1 MRDLLQGGTANTG
14 ELLAGRYRLV
24 QRIGEGGMATV
35 YRAEDEALGRT
46 VAVKIFRPG
55 TESDDADLERRMSE
69 TRVLASLN
77 HHGLVTLFDARIDS
91 DEGAFLVM
99 EFVDGPTLRARLAE
113 GPLDQSEAR
122 SMAIDLAEA
131 LHVVHDGGIVHRD
144 IKPSNV
150 LLGPSIAP
158 GPPFRAKLADF
169 GIAYLADSARL
180 TSPGTLIGTAA
191 YLSPEQVRGASPAPS
206 ADVYALGLLLLES
219 LTGSRAYPQASSH
232 EALLARL
239 HRSPEIPGS
248 LGYGWKSLLTA
259 MTAHQPD
266 ERPTALEVSVA
277 ARAIVPDESATV
289 SDATAVLPATA
300 DAATDAGGDAAT
312 GVAPIPVTDAATE
325 LLVVD
330 PVAAELAVAP
340 QVLSSAT
347 APTVRLT
354 ETPAAPPETPGTAAP
369 GTTTPAPAA
378 LPADT
383 PRTDARRA
391 DTRRTDS
398 TTRRA
403 PGPRRW
409 LIVAVLVLLAATAIV
424 LGFVYAGAQ
433 NATGPQPT
441 LPALDE
447 PLSTDLQNLMD
458 EVTP

>member
-1 MRDLLQGGTANTG
+1 MRDLLQGGAANTG

-35 YRAEDEALGRT
+35 YRAQDEALGRT

-99 EFVDGPTLRARLAE
+99 EFVDGPTLRARLAD
-113 GPLDQSEAR
+113 GPLDQAEAR

-266 ERPTALEVSVA
+266 ERPTALEVSIA
-277 ARAIVPDESATV
+277 ARDIVPDESV
-289 SDATAVLPATA
+289 SVPDATAVLPAT
-300 DAATDAGGDAAT
+300 TDAPTGAT
-312 GVAPIPVTDAATE
+312 PTATTDAATE

-330 PVAAELAVAP
+330 PVDAELAVAP
-340 QVLSSAT
+340 QALSSAT

-354 ETPAAPPETPGTAAP
+354 ETPAAPPERPGTE
-369 GTTTPAPAA
+369 APATA
-378 LPADT
+378 GLPVDA

-398 TTRRA
+398 PRRRA

-433 NATGPQPT
+433 NSPSPQPT